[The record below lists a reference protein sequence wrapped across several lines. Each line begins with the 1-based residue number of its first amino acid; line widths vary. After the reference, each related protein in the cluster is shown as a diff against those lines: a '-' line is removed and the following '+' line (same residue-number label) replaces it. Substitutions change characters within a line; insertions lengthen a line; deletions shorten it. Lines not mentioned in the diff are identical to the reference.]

1 MDLGHDRQGS
11 DVYPSEPPGGG
22 HGAGKEAGQMAD
34 GDTGNDTT
42 GNDAP
47 GGGTA
52 GTGAGAPDPAAG
64 ADPAGQSP
72 QAGQAA
78 GAAGTGKNKK
88 GKKGKKGKK
97 AKAAEDPAGAG
108 AAKTPAKRRVVLT
121 GISSRAWEHPADRG
135 ALTAL
140 RELKGFDEVLKA
152 IAGLW
157 NERAWRLQ
165 FLGGAIK
172 VDHRQYPRV
181 HRLYAEAATSL
192 DVKDLP
198 ELFVHND
205 RSLNA
210 MAVGMKQP
218 FIVVNTGMLETTDDD
233 ELRCLLG
240 HELGHVLSGHAVYR
254 TMIIILTSLIL
265 RLAWFPIGALALY
278 AIIAALLEW
287 WRKAE
292 LSADRA
298 GLLACQDPAASLRLS
313 MKLAGGGDLS
323 EVDTTAFLEQAGEYE
338 RTGDLRD
345 SVLKI
350 LLVAFRSHP
359 MPVARAAEIRRWVD
373 SGAYQLILSGDYPRR
388 EEDAGA
394 SMTEDVK
401 EAADSYRESFARS
414 EDPLF
419 KLLRRIGGG
428 ASDLG
433 GWVGSGA
440 GKVRDWMATA
450 GRSARD
456 AAGGGDG
463 GRDQGGDS
471 RS

>member
-1 MDLGHDRQGS
+1 
-11 DVYPSEPPGGG
+11 
-22 HGAGKEAGQMAD
+22 MAD
-34 GDTGNDTT
+34 D
-42 GNDAP
+42 DATSGKGKDGKGKDGK
-47 GGGTA
+47 GG
-52 GTGAGAPDPAAG
+52 
-64 ADPAGQSP
+64 
-72 QAGQAA
+72 
-78 GAAGTGKNKK
+78 
-88 GKKGKKGKK
+88 GKKGADGGKQSK
-97 AKAAEDPAGAG
+97 APAR
-108 AAKTPAKRRVVLT
+108 RRVVLT

-140 RELKGFDEVLKA
+140 RELKGFDDVLKA
-152 IAGLW
+152 IAGMW

-192 DVKDLP
+192 DVKELP
-198 ELFVHND
+198 DLFVQND
-205 RSLNA
+205 RTLNA

-218 FIVVNTGMLETTDDD
+218 FIVVNTGMLETCDDD

-254 TMIIILTSLIL
+254 TMILILTNFML
-265 RLAWFPIGALALY
+265 RLAWFPIGAIVLY
-278 AIIAALLEW
+278 GIIAALYEW

-313 MKLAGGGDLS
+313 MKLAGGGDLT
-323 EVDTTAFLEQAGEYE
+323 EVDTTAFLEQAAEYE
-338 RTGDLRD
+338 RAGDLRD
-345 SVLKI
+345 SVLKL

-373 SGAYQLILSGDYPRR
+373 SGAYQRILSGTYPRR
-388 EEDAGA
+388 EDDATA
-394 SMTEDVK
+394 SMSEDVK
-401 EAADSYRESFARS
+401 EAAESYRETFARS

-428 ASDLG
+428 AADVG

-440 GKVRDWMATA
+440 GRVRDWMATA

-456 AAGGGDG
+456 AAGGTG
-463 GRDQGGDS
+463 GNGGGS
-471 RS
+471 QNGS